1 MNGLERLC
9 TELVSAGAPGALA
22 FAAGPEGA
30 FGAAAGTDV
39 ESGRPLR
46 VGQGFRAGSV
56 TKTAVAALVL
66 LLAEDGRLGLD
77 DPADRWV
84 ARRPGSRSD
93 SCSSTRADCR
103 TTRRTR
109 RSANATFATPRLSGT
124 PRSCSSSQ
132 GRTTAGAG
140 SFAYSNTNYV
150 VLGLVIEAVGGAALG
165 DQLARRVLEPL
176 ALQESHL
183 APGGGAAAG
192 GLVSTAADVARLL
205 RALLQGELLEPASLE
220 EMLDTVP
227 GDGGEF
233 ARYGLGIAEMD
244 SFLGIVPSPC
254 GSAWGHLG
262 LMPGCTCAAL
272 STRDGARQAV
282 LMTSGPI
289 NEAFGERMWDLFC
302 G

>member
-1 MNGLERLC
+1 MGLLQSEWLENATR
-9 TELVSAGAPGALA
+9 ELVSQR
-22 FAAGPEGA
+22 GPAHSFDCEA
-30 FGAAAGTDV
+30 EYHV
-39 ESGRPLR
+39 IR
-46 VGQGFRAGSV
+46 VGVRKRTS
-56 TKTAVAALVL
+56 TSCL
-66 LLAEDGRLGLD
+66 
-77 DPADRWV
+77 
-84 ARRPGSRSD
+84 RP
-93 SCSSTRADCR
+93 C
-103 TTRRTR
+103 
-109 RSANATFATPRLSGT
+109 
-124 PRSCSSSQ
+124 
-132 GRTTAGAG
+132 
-140 SFAYSNTNYV
+140 
-150 VLGLVIEAVGGAALG
+150 E
-165 DQLARRVLEPL
+165 
-176 ALQESHL
+176 
-183 APGGGAAAG
+183 
-192 GLVSTAADVARLL
+192 
-205 RALLQGELLEPASLE
+205 LEPASLE

>member
-30 FGAAAGTDV
+30 SGAAAGTDV
-39 ESGRPLR
+39 GSGRPLR
-46 VGQGFRAGSV
+46 VGQGVRAGSV

-77 DPADRWV
+77 DPADRWGAPLGITV
-84 ARRPGSRSD
+84 RQLLQHTSGLPDYAA
-93 SCSSTRADCR
+93 SSTFRERYVRD
-103 TTRRTR
+103 
-109 RSANATFATPRLSGT
+109 ATAVWHPEELLELAGT
-124 PRSCSSSQ
+124 E
-132 GRTTAGAG
+132 TAGAG

-150 VLGLVIEAVGGAALG
+150 VLGLAIEAVGGAALG